1 MAGYYGK
8 DKEASGDYF
17 AQWQAAWI
25 QAVGRAWNDESF
37 RQALLED
44 PRAAIKAYMHID
56 LPGGFPVQVVESD
69 DGQLLR
75 ELVVTLPPRP
85 ENDRQEAN
93 ELAKYAR
100 SMLTDP
106 AFLCMC

>member
-1 MAGYYGK
+1 MAGYNGN
-8 DKEASGDYF
+8 DQGSPGDYF

-25 QAVGRAWNDESF
+25 QAVGRAWSDENF

-69 DGQLLR
+69 DGRLLR
-75 ELVVTLPPRP
+75 EMILTIPVKP
-85 ENDRQEAN
+85 EKDRDEASA
-93 ELAKYAR
+93 LAKYAR
-100 SMLTDP
+100 SILTDT